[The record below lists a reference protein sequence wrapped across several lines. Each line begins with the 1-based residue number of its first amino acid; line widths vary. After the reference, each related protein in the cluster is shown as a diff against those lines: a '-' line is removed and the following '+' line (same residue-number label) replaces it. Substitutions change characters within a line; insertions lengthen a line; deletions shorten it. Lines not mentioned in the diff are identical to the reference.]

1 MEIIGS
7 IVLAILQSILF
18 YGKEIGISMFLFEI
32 IGCGIL
38 CYILKKKNKIE
49 NKNGFLLMIPILL
62 LSASYFIMANK
73 TFYFANIGIIIVLD
87 MMMIVILT
95 HKKDYLKNH
104 IIRSFVLTT
113 DILSD
118 YGEGFEYTKQVAK
131 EKISHQNKVEKGMIK
146 RIGISIA
153 IVLAIVSVVIMLL
166 ASADS
171 IFASLFAGVGDIF
184 RKIKIGNLG
193 NLIVRLCIIGIVYVL
208 FLNIMLEMQE
218 KRNVENK
225 EEKEERS
232 SKQYSFTIKL
242 LLITLNIVYFIF
254 SYIQIQ
260 SLFAK
265 INIGETFNYAQ
276 YARSGFFQLMFVSLI
291 NFVLILVSNK
301 YSDSKE
307 KMIKILNVLLIV
319 FTIIIVFSSMYRMHM
334 YEMEYGLTYLRM
346 FVYIILITELAVLV
360 PVIFYLWGAKFDV
373 LKCSMVILLAVY
385 CIINYINIEKIIV
398 SKNINRL
405 ESDTPVDYSYLSK
418 IASEDSY
425 SILEEKLK
433 DSISMQEELEIT
445 KILLNIAKQ
454 QKEGKWQEFNISKME
469 LRNKKVDIKTLEN
482 RKEELESLI
491 IKEAESTRLLART
504 PKDYIYLETVGKEEY
519 LVEEVDRAMGSARWS
534 ISKKAEKEK
543 YYTKLNEIAVT
554 TPSKIKFFENGLGF
568 LERPLS
574 IYCGASELLVTYD
587 SGKTF
592 EPISFPKGTFTLSN
606 PEGAEWEECY
616 DYFYLPTKESDG
628 TLTVLVSGGYEG
640 GYNGGKTR
648 AKYSSKDNGHTWE
661 FASEIWKG
669 MQ

>member
-1 MEIIGS
+1 MEVIGS
-7 IVLAILQSILF
+7 IALAILQSILF

-49 NKNGFLLMIPILL
+49 NKNGFFFIIPILL
-62 LSASYFIMANK
+62 LSSSYFIMANK
-73 TFYFANIGIIIVLD
+73 TFYLVNIGIILVLD
-87 MMMIVILT
+87 MMMIVVLT

-104 IIRSFVLTT
+104 IIRSLMLIT

-118 YGEGFEYTKQVAK
+118 YGEGLEYTKKILK
-131 EKISHQNKVEKGMIK
+131 EKVNHQDKIEKGMLK
-146 RIGISIA
+146 RIGVSIA
-153 IVLAIVSVVIMLL
+153 IVFCVVSVVIMLL

-171 IFASLFAGVGDIF
+171 IFASLFAGVGDVF
-184 RKIKIGNLG
+184 HKINIGSLG
-193 NLIVRLCIIGIVYVL
+193 SLIIRVFIIGVTYIL
-208 FLNIMLEMQE
+208 FLNIMIEMQE
-218 KRNVENK
+218 KRDLENR

-232 SKQYSFTIKL
+232 NKKYGFTIKL

-373 LKCSMVILLAVY
+373 MKCSMIILLAVY

-433 DSISMQEELEIT
+433 EHISIEEELKIT
-445 KILLNIAKQ
+445 KILLNIAQ
-454 QKEGKWQEFNISKME
+454 HQTEGKWQEFNISKMK
-469 LRNKKVDIKTLEN
+469 LRNKKIDIEKLGD

-491 IKEAESTRLLART
+491 LKEAENTRLLEKT
-504 PKDYIYLETVGKEEY
+504 PKDYIYLETIGKEKY
-519 LVEEVDRAMGSARWS
+519 LVEEIDRAMGNARWS
-534 ISKKAEKEK
+534 ISKRTEGER
-543 YYTKLNEIAVT
+543 YYTKINEIAVT

-568 LERPLS
+568 LERPVS

-592 EPISFPKGTFTLSN
+592 EPISFPKGIFTLSN
-606 PEGAEWEECY
+606 PEGAQWEECY

-648 AKYSSKDNGHTWE
+648 AKYTSKDNGHTWE
-661 FASEIWKG
+661 FASEIWKEI
-669 MQ
+669 Q